1 MLKMLKGRNESS
13 SERFKV
19 DLNAINNLYSNVES
33 MTEGRKDR
41 NKRDSKLSHEEWL
54 VFTRSVWGFKDTE
67 SNAKT
72 GLHPSQFSAVLPMRL
87 IKLYSVVNELV
98 LDPFV
103 GTGTTLEEA
112 MKLKRFS
119 IGLDV
124 NPAFLDI
131 SEKRI
136 KGQFRELE
144 AKEPDAKYTPIIVLG
159 DARDLWFLRDNSIHL
174 IVTHPPYWNA
184 VKTSN
189 LENDLGN
196 FRNTEYDLFLQEM
209 RKAFIEMCRVLRRDR
224 VCAIVT
230 GDVMRRVNGV
240 TQLYALHSD
249 YIQIAK
255 EIGLRLWDTFI
266 WETKI
271 RMSGGKP
278 MMGSYPYP
286 HKLFSQFAHNYI
298 LIFRK
303 N

>member
-1 MLKMLKGRNESS
+1 MLERFFKNP

-19 DLNAINNLYSNVES
+19 NLDDIANLYSKVKA
-33 MTEGRKDR
+33 MTEGRKKR
-41 NKRDSKLSHEEWL
+41 NKLESKLNHEDWL

-87 IKLYSVVNELV
+87 IKMYSFMNELV

-112 MKLKRFS
+112 TKLKRFS
-119 IGLDV
+119 IGVDV
-124 NPAFLDI
+124 NPEFLDI
-131 SEKRI
+131 SEQRI
-136 KGQFRELE
+136 KGHFRKSDAEELDTNYL
-144 AKEPDAKYTPIIVLG
+144 PLIILG
-159 DARDLWFLRDNSIHL
+159 DARRLPFLRSNSIHL

-184 VKTSN
+184 VKTSD
-189 LENDLGN
+189 LKNDLGN
-196 FRNTEYDLFLQEM
+196 FRNAEYDLFLGEMKKAFLEM
-209 RKAFIEMCRVLRRDR
+209 RRVLKRER
-224 VCAIVT
+224 VCAVVT

-240 TQLYALHSD
+240 TQLFALHSD

-298 LIFRK
+298 LVFRK